1 MRFPGQAV
9 DLRPAHDNGI
19 AHAWRQIA
27 ERGGEAVVVTGGGG
41 GEDVILFGRDCR
53 GGDNVTVGAVDG
65 GRSQRLVKA
74 VYNNFIPL

>member
-1 MRFPGQAV
+1 MSAKTSAELVDIDEVLRGKRV

-41 GEDVILFGRDCR
+41 GEDAVFF
-53 GGDNVTVGAVDG
+53 GGDG
-65 GRSQRLVKA
+65 GGIAGV
-74 VYNNFIPL
+74 VMPGGI